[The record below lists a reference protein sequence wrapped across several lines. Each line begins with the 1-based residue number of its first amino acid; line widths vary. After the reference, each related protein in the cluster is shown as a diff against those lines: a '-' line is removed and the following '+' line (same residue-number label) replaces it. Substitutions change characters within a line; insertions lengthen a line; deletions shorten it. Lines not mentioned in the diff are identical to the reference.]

1 MQQNMKKLLLQFLVL
16 ALFVFNANAQG
27 VFYDFE
33 SNSDDWQGRGDGKI
47 SLSAEQK
54 HGGQQ
59 SLYVTDRTANWHGA
73 ELSNAYIQGGKKY
86 KFSVFVFVT
95 QNANMNLSL
104 QYSENGNASYPCID
118 QKEVY
123 AYSWTELKG
132 EMILPDDVTD
142 VKPYLQSNN
151 ETLSFYFDDFSCEE
165 VVEELVEHPEAPLK
179 DYFAS
184 YFKIGTAATQS
195 EITPKNNKVL
205 ILHHFNSV
213 TPGNELKPDCLLD
226 QQASIENGGDTNP
239 QVHLPGSTRSVL
251 KFCEDNKL
259 PIRGHVFVWHSQTP
273 DWFFNEGFQSNG
285 ATVSK
290 SVMDLR
296 MENYIKNVVELVTT
310 EFPNLQIYAWDVVN
324 EAFLDNGNLRQP
336 GSNYVNDGTSR
347 WMEVYGDN
355 SFIFKAFEYARKYA
369 PNNCKLYYN
378 DYNEYIDAKRD
389 AIYTL
394 VKSLKEQGLC
404 DGVGMQSH
412 LSTSFPSASL
422 YRAAVEK
429 YASIGCD
436 IQVTE
441 LDITLADGADFNK
454 QAQMY
459 KDLFDIYRE
468 YKEKISLVAVWGTN
482 DETSWRANGK
492 PLLFS
497 EYKPKVAYDRIVEG
511 MEITTDL
518 NLVESNMEKR
528 CFSQFAKDGMLQ
540 FYCEGNFSFEIF
552 DLSGRSL
559 LKGEATGPTTLDLS
573 ALKDTVYLVSFKREG
588 NENVVEK
595 VVRD

>member
-104 QYSENGNASYPCID
+104 QYSENGNASYPCVE

-290 SVMDLR
+290 SVMDQR

-336 GSNYVNDGTSR
+336 GSNYVTDGTSR

-389 AIYTL
+389 AIYSL

-468 YKEKISLVAVWGTN
+468 YKETISLVAFWGTN
-482 DETSWRANGK
+482 DETSWRESGK
-492 PLLFS
+492 PLIFS

-518 NLVESNMEKR
+518 NLMESNVEKR

-540 FYCEGNFSFEIF
+540 FYCEGRFGFEIF
-552 DLSGRSL
+552 DLSGHSL

-573 ALKDTVYLVSFKREG
+573 ALKDTVYLVLLKRNG
-588 NENVVEK
+588 SENVVGK
-595 VVRD
+595 VVRE

>member
-1 MQQNMKKLLLQFLVL
+1 MQHNMKKLLLQFLVL

-184 YFKIGTAATQS
+184 YFKIGTATTQS

-251 KFCEDNKL
+251 NFCEDNKL

-290 SVMDLR
+290 SVMDQR

-482 DETSWRANGK
+482 DETSWRAEGK

-518 NLVESNMEKR
+518 NLMESNVEKR

-540 FYCEGNFSFEIF
+540 FYCEGRFGFEIF
-552 DLSGRSL
+552 DLSGHSL

-573 ALKDTVYLVSFKREG
+573 ALKDSVYLVLLKRNG
-588 NENVVEK
+588 SENVVGK
-595 VVRD
+595 VVRE

>member
-86 KFSVFVFVT
+86 KFSVYVFVT

-104 QYSENGNASYPCID
+104 QYSENGNASYPCVE

-184 YFKIGTAATQS
+184 YFKIGTATIQS

-290 SVMDLR
+290 SVMDQR
-296 MENYIKNVVELVTT
+296 MENYIKNVVELVVS
-310 EFPNLQIYAWDVVN
+310 EFPNLDIYAWDVVN

-482 DETSWRANGK
+482 DETSWRAEGK

-518 NLVESNMEKR
+518 NLMESNVEKR

-540 FYCEGNFSFEIF
+540 FYCEGRFGFEIF
-552 DLSGRSL
+552 DLSGHSL

-573 ALKDTVYLVSFKREG
+573 ALKDSVYLVLLKRDG
-588 NENVVEK
+588 GENVVGK
-595 VVRD
+595 VVRE

>member
-1 MQQNMKKLLLQFLVL
+1 MKKLLLQFLVL

-132 EMILPDDVTD
+132 EMILPDYVTD

-290 SVMDLR
+290 SVMDQR

-336 GSNYVNDGTSR
+336 GSNYVTDGTSR

-355 SFIFKAFEYARKYA
+355 SFIFKAFEYARKYV
-369 PNNCKLYYN
+369 PRQCKLYYN

-389 AIYTL
+389 AIYSL
-394 VKSLKEQGLC
+394 VSSLFAQSLC

-482 DETSWRANGK
+482 DETSWRESGK
-492 PLLFS
+492 PLIFS

-518 NLVESNMEKR
+518 NLMESNVEKR

-540 FYCEGNFSFEIF
+540 FYCEGRFGFEIF
-552 DLSGRSL
+552 DLSGHSL

-573 ALKDTVYLVSFKREG
+573 ALKDTVYLVLLKRNG
-588 NENVVEK
+588 SENVVGK
-595 VVRD
+595 VVRE